1 MILAKMKRDFRM
13 IVVACAVAATG
24 CAQVEPGRDA
34 SQSAPLRTGAA
45 CSAIA
50 LNAGGGTVFG
60 ANLDYRLHA
69 RGQLFINQRGV
80 HKTGTIPST
89 TGAYAQWVSRYA
101 SVTFNFV
108 GYQFAWGGM
117 NEQGLVMS
125 TMGLQQTVSP
135 PPDERPVVD
144 SGFWMQ
150 YLLDTCATVDDVI
163 ATDEVI
169 RNITVDHYLIA
180 DRQGNAAVIE
190 YVGGEFVVYTGDDL
204 PVSALTNWFYDQSY
218 YLWTI
223 YGGDD
228 DYSWMGEPVL
238 ERFCVAADRVS
249 AFDGTTAQQAVDY
262 AFETLDAV
270 AGQRFSE
277 HASQWSLV
285 FDTGALRAYFK
296 TYADP
301 NLRYVD
307 LKDFSPWCERA
318 VQMLDIDEPL
328 AGDVGPWFRDYSHS
342 EALDHLVWFIDFWPN
357 DLSPAWAGQILR
369 HFESFSCE
377 PPVRTR
383 RTTRRI
389 RPSVQRH

>member
-1 MILAKMKRDFRM
+1 MIRAKTKRGM
-13 IVVACAVAATG
+13 VVVVAMCWIAWG
-24 CAQVEPGRDA
+24 CTKTAPRQTARKAEPLSPGG
-34 SQSAPLRTGAA
+34 T

-50 LNAGGGTVFG
+50 LTVDGRTVFG

-69 RGQLFINQRGV
+69 RGQLFINPRGV

-89 TGAYAQWVSRYA
+89 TGAYAEWVSSYA

-108 GYQFAWGGM
+108 GFQFAWGGM
-117 NEQGLVMS
+117 NEKGLVMS
-125 TMGLQQTVSP
+125 TMGLQPTASP

-144 SGFWMQ
+144 SGFWIQ
-150 YLLDTCATVDDVI
+150 YLLDTCATVEDVI
-163 ATDEVI
+163 ATDEVV

-190 YVGGEFVVYTGDDL
+190 YVGGEFVVHTGDDL
-204 PVSALTNWFYDQSY
+204 PVPALTNWFYDQCY
-218 YLWTI
+218 DLWTI

-228 DYSWMGEPVL
+228 DYSWMGEPLL

-249 AFDGTTAQQAVDY
+249 AFDGTTAQEAVNY

-285 FDTGALRAYFK
+285 FDTSVLRAYFK

-301 NLRYVD
+301 NIRYVD
-307 LKDFSPWCERA
+307 LRDFPPWCGRS
-318 VQMLDIDEPL
+318 VQMLDIDAPL
-328 AGDVGPWFRDYSHS
+328 AGDVGPWFEDYSHS
-342 EALDHLVWFIDFWPN
+342 EALDHLVWFIDFWQT
-357 DLSPAWAGQILR
+357 DLSPTWASQIIR

-377 PPVRTR
+377 PPLRVRRVTR
-383 RTTRRI
+383 RALPGGARR
-389 RPSVQRH
+389 